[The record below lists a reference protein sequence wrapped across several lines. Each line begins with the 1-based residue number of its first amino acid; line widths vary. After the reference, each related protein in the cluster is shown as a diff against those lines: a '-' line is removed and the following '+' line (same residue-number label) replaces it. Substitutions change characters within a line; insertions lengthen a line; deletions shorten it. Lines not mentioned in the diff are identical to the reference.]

1 MLLCPLHTHTS
12 PKRTSSR
19 VTDDEPSFTVTVC
32 AVSPPT
38 RELVIGVSASAAV
51 VVAEVFVV
59 VVVEVVMVVLERG
72 GRQRW

>member
-38 RELVIGVSASAAV
+38 RAFVMGSARALQLRWLWPRYLV
-51 VVAEVFVV
+51 VVI
-59 VVVEVVMVVLERG
+59 VEVVLE
-72 GRQRW
+72 GRQQW